1 MTPSPE
7 PESSSAGRLDLAIES
22 ILDELRNGKCPS
34 LEDLIAR
41 YPDCASDIREVFPA
55 LLMVEQIKQE
65 SLSRQGTANTYIF
78 TGTTNPPSS
87 SVDHDFSIDEDSLV
101 SPRFEFM
108 RPLDQGGLGIVSVA
122 LDKSLNREVAL
133 KEIRDDRSD
142 DPVLRQK
149 FLLEA
154 QLTGGLEHPG
164 IIPIY
169 GLGKSANGK
178 PYYAMRLIKG
188 NNLHLHIKNFHER
201 VKQGKSE
208 FAGQSLRR
216 ILRRFMD
223 VCEAISYAHS
233 RGVLHRDLKPSNIML
248 GPYGETLVVDWGLAK
263 AMGISSAPDSKQT
276 VDHSFAAQPETPLKP
291 SGSKTDETQNGSIVG
306 TPAYA
311 PPEQL
316 AGRLEMITVRSDVY
330 GLGAILY
337 EILCG
342 QAPAAGSLLDVI
354 RKITTGKVTPARKI
368 NPSVPKSLDAICLK
382 AIALAPEDRFESAN
396 ELRSEVE
403 RWLDDAPVKSF
414 PDPLWVQCRRWVR
427 KHPSLAS
434 TISVA
439 AMMSILGT
447 VIFTLVVSRN
457 NAILASLNRVLDG
470 KNTELLSSN
479 QELAALNT
487 QLDSTNS
494 DLNDSVQREKQA
506 KEIAQQQSELALST
520 LNAVVIDIQ
529 QGLKTVPGGANIRRR
544 LLATSLAKLEKVAT
558 DVVSQSS
565 GDRSTLK
572 ALLELGDVVL
582 QFGTDSSTPL
592 PDRVTT
598 TKIATNEGKSAAK
611 IAQSVFLRAH
621 EIATSLDKETSDKE
635 ASGIELAK
643 LDLLA
648 TGLALGNLTMR
659 LGDSENASTYFL
671 QCLAVCEKLL
681 EKSPDN
687 FQFQQK
693 KAYFSLRYAEFLT
706 KTGRLEDSRRLFQSA
721 LSDYRHLLELQPE
734 HHGVEGG
741 LCIVLEYLGESYG
754 TDGQL
759 LLAQEA
765 LAECLNRRENR
776 YKAMPANTTLRRDL
790 IIALGKYG
798 ENQLKLGVLPDAIS
812 TADRTLA
819 LHREAIEQDPLDILA
834 QADLA
839 NTLDRRAGLAS
850 RQGDSDEAVQFL
862 TDSMEIRKRLTAR
875 DPMDSIR
882 KRDLSVTYDNLGKVE
897 TKRGNASRA
906 LELTRDSLTIA
917 RELSASDPGNTMKQR
932 DVALSLISIG
942 ILLLQQGKTVE
953 TMELY
958 QESLQIMQQLA
969 ESDPENPSKHRDWLI
984 GISRVANVHAAE
996 KRFDQALASYQ
1007 QGLVL
1012 ARQHSEKK
1020 PEVLELKRDL
1030 SIWLEL
1036 TADIHKQLG
1045 KPGNSIGLFEECL
1058 SIREGL
1064 LNASPN
1070 DARSQSDVASALD
1083 NVGTNLGELD
1093 RVEESVNNLSRAID
1107 LTTSLAKNDPNNLG
1121 IQRELAVAKMH
1132 LGITR
1137 RLQGNSAEAIRELAE
1152 GQSICES
1159 LLKADPSSLDWTK
1172 DWIEVTKLL
1181 ANLQLAIGMPD
1192 QAKLQF
1198 NACTAVLNKLIQD
1211 NIDTEWAAKEL
1222 ESANT
1227 ALTQL
1232 PQQVFQ

>member
-55 LLMVEQIKQE
+55 LLMAEQIKQE

-487 QLDSTNS
+487 QLDTTNN
-494 DLNDSVQREKQA
+494 DLNDSIQCEKPA

-558 DVVSQSS
+558 DVASQSS
-565 GDRSTLK
+565 GDRSTLE
-572 ALLELGDVVL
+572 ALLELGDVVM

-598 TKIATNEGKSAAK
+598 TKMATNEGKSAAK

-621 EIATSLDKETSDKE
+621 EIATSLDKEI
-635 ASGIELAK
+635 SGNKLAK
-643 LDLLA
+643 PDLLS
-648 TGLALGNLTMR
+648 TGLALGNLNMR
-659 LGDSENASTYFL
+659 LGETENASTYFL

-681 EKSPDN
+681 EKSSDN
-687 FQFQQK
+687 FQFRQK
-693 KAYFSLRYAEFLT
+693 KAYFSLRYAKFLA
-706 KTGRLEDSRRLFQSA
+706 KTGRLDDSRRLYQSA
-721 LSDYRHLLELQPE
+721 LSDYRRLLELQPE
-734 HHGVEGG
+734 HQGVESG

-759 LLAQEA
+759 QLAQEA
-765 LAECLNRRENR
+765 LAECLSRRENR
-776 YKAMPANTTLRRDL
+776 YKAMPANTTFRRDL

-798 ENQLKLGVLPDAIS
+798 ENQLKLGELPEAIS

-819 LHREAIEQDPLDILA
+819 LHREATEDEAKGCFIVTDLGR
-834 QADLA
+834 DLA
-839 NTLDRRAGLAS
+839 FTTRQNRRNDGA
-850 RQGDSDEAVQFL
+850 
-862 TDSMEIRKRLTAR
+862 I
-875 DPMDSIR
+875 P
-882 KRDLSVTYDNLGKVE
+882 
-897 TKRGNASRA
+897 
-906 LELTRDSLTIA
+906 
-917 RELSASDPGNTMKQR
+917 
-932 DVALSLISIG
+932 
-942 ILLLQQGKTVE
+942 
-953 TMELY
+953 
-958 QESLQIMQQLA
+958 
-969 ESDPENPSKHRDWLI
+969 
-984 GISRVANVHAAE
+984 RVSSNCAA
-996 KRFDQALASYQ
+996 
-1007 QGLVL
+1007 
-1012 ARQHSEKK
+1012 
-1020 PEVLELKRDL
+1020 
-1030 SIWLEL
+1030 
-1036 TADIHKQLG
+1036 
-1045 KPGNSIGLFEECL
+1045 
-1058 SIREGL
+1058 
-1064 LNASPN
+1064 
-1070 DARSQSDVASALD
+1070 
-1083 NVGTNLGELD
+1083 
-1093 RVEESVNNLSRAID
+1093 
-1107 LTTSLAKNDPNNLG
+1107 
-1121 IQRELAVAKMH
+1121 
-1132 LGITR
+1132 
-1137 RLQGNSAEAIRELAE
+1137 
-1152 GQSICES
+1152 
-1159 LLKADPSSLDWTK
+1159 
-1172 DWIEVTKLL
+1172 
-1181 ANLQLAIGMPD
+1181 
-1192 QAKLQF
+1192 
-1198 NACTAVLNKLIQD
+1198 AC
-1211 NIDTEWAAKEL
+1211 
-1222 ESANT
+1222 
-1227 ALTQL
+1227 
-1232 PQQVFQ
+1232 